1 MSDTTKVIGYCWELE
16 GADQSEQGLTIEQQK
31 QSIFNYCGNDR
42 KILHFYV
49 EAQDRKRKS
58 LPEFIKAVA
67 HAKREGAEL
76 VVGQLQNLTR
86 YTAFT
91 DPLLAAQIQF
101 KCLDQPLVTDTSL
114 PAVVENAKYLR
125 ERHSRRIREGLDQT
139 MAQLGNP
146 HALQE
151 ITKVNKPKT
160 ESAILF
166 ALVLAPIVA
175 YYRIQGL
182 SQRAMVQTLN
192 EEGFLAPEGGPWVL
206 SQLQKVLERVDMNNV
221 ALDLCDTLDDF
232 VKKQYT
238 TEQMIK
244 ALKAMGLRSPNR
256 EEWEPHTLSK
266 VIERLHQIREI
277 LDFNEFVLELYP
289 VMLQYESSNMSHD
302 AIAKELSKKNIK
314 VPERVL
320 WELKQDQAAGH
331 LVALD
336 HWDAQNVDLTM
347 RIAKRRKDDIESFIR
362 PETLARS
369 EALFKQFVGDHPTEK
384 EEA

>member
-1 MSDTTKVIGYCWELE
+1 MSELTKVIGYCWELE
-16 GADQSEQGLTIEQQK
+16 GADPTEQGLTIDQQK
-31 QSIFNYCGNDR
+31 QSIFKYCGNER
-42 KILHFYV
+42 KILQYYV
-49 EAQDRKRKS
+49 ERQDRKRKA
-58 LPEFIKAVA
+58 LPEFAKAVA

-91 DPLLAAQIQF
+91 DPLLAAQIKF

-114 PAVVENAKYLR
+114 PAVVENARYLR

-166 ALVLAPIVA
+166 ALVLAPIIA

-192 EEGFLAPEGGPWVL
+192 DEGFLAPEGGPWVL
-206 SQLQKVLERVDMNNV
+206 SQLQKVLERVDLNNI

-232 VKKQYT
+232 VKKNYT
-238 TEQMIK
+238 PEQMLK
-244 ALKAMGLRSPNR
+244 ALRAMGLRSPTR
-256 EEWEPHTLSK
+256 EDWDAHTLGK

-277 LDFNEFVLELYP
+277 LDFNQFVLEIYP
-289 VMLQYESSNMSHD
+289 TMLQYEESKMSHD
-302 AIAKELSKKNIK
+302 GIARELSKKNIK

-320 WELKQDQAAGH
+320 WELRQDQAAGH

-336 HWDAQNVDLTM
+336 HWDAQNVDLTL

-362 PETLARS
+362 PETLMRS
-369 EALFKQFVGDHPTEK
+369 EVLFKQFVGEQPAETE
-384 EEA
+384 